1 MFTTLLIERALEKA
15 GLKKKLKN
23 AVISKCCIDSRECT
37 ENSLFFAFK
46 GEKTDGHN
54 YVPDLLEKG
63 VICIGSEDISENE
76 NYIKVPD
83 VLDFMSVLAHERRML
98 FTGRVIAVTGSSG
111 KTSTRQLIASMAAV
125 SGRIVYATTG
135 NLNNHLGMPLVIM
148 NMPLGTE
155 VLVLEMGMN
164 HSGEIRKLVEIA
176 EPDFVTITNIGNAHI
191 GNFASHADLAAAK
204 LEIFN
209 FSKAVVSANISDPYM
224 KSWVDEHKDSRN
236 IHTYSNDE
244 LKGLS
249 EDFNG
254 LPDFMVEN
262 INCAANIVSAALGTL
277 PDLKKAVEKCVLPGM
292 RGEVKVIGKRTFVV
306 DCYNANPQSMQRS
319 IENFYKKY
327 ALKESKQCVLILG
340 SMFELG
346 NFSEKMHKELVNSL
360 KNFTLLK
367 AVFLVGCEFDKIKS
381 DFWNCKKLVFLGDI
395 SDIKGMLP
403 EEGVFLVKGSR
414 GNRLER
420 LFDFPEV
427 LK

>member
-1 MFTTLLIERALEKA
+1 MFTTLLVEKALEKA

-54 YVPDLLEKG
+54 YIPDLLKKG
-63 VICIGSEDISENE
+63 VICIGSEDVTNDE
-76 NYIKVPD
+76 NYVKVPD
-83 VLDFMSVLAHERRML
+83 VLDFMSVLAHERRKL
-98 FTGRVIAVTGSSG
+98 FKGKIIAVTGSSG

-125 SGRIVYATTG
+125 SGKIVYATTG
-135 NLNNHLGMPLVIM
+135 NLNNHLGLPLVIM

-164 HSGEIRKLVEIA
+164 HSGEIKKLVEIA
-176 EPDFVTITNIGNAHI
+176 DPDFVTITNIGNAHI
-191 GNFASHADLAAAK
+191 GNFASHADLAASK

-209 FSKAVVSANISDPYM
+209 FSRAVVSANISDPYM
-224 KSWVDEHKDSRN
+224 KKWVDEHKSSRN
-236 IHTYSNDE
+236 IHAYSNDD
-244 LKGLS
+244 LKKLAGDF
-249 EDFNG
+249 ED

-262 INCAANIVSAALGTL
+262 VNCAANIVSAALGTL

-292 RGEVKVIGKRTFVV
+292 RGEVKVIGKRIFVA
-306 DCYNANPQSMQRS
+306 DCYNANPQSMQKS

-327 ALKESKQCVLILG
+327 ALKESKECTLILG

-367 AVFLVGCEFDKIKS
+367 AVFLIGCEFDKIKS
-381 DFWNCKKLVFLGDI
+381 DFWNCEKLVFLGDI
-395 SDIKGMLP
+395 TEIKGLLP
-403 EEGVFLVKGSR
+403 EEGAFLVKGSR

-420 LFDFPEV
+420 LFDLPEV

>member
-1 MFTTLLIERALEKA
+1 MFTTMLVERALEKA

-23 AVISKCCIDSRECT
+23 ALISKCCIDSRECT

-54 YVPDLLEKG
+54 YIPELLKKG
-63 VICIGSEDISENE
+63 VICIGSEEITENE

-83 VLDFMSVLAHERRML
+83 VLDFMSILAHERRKL
-98 FTGRVIAVTGSSG
+98 FHGKVIAVTGSSG

-125 SGRIVYATTG
+125 SGKIVWATTG
-135 NLNNHLGMPLVIM
+135 NLNNHLGMPLVIL
-148 NMPLGTE
+148 NMPLCTE

-176 EPDFVTITNIGNAHI
+176 DPDFVTITNIGNAHI

-204 LEIFN
+204 LEIFD
-209 FSKAVVSANISDPYM
+209 FSDAVVSANISDPYM
-224 KSWVDEHKDSRN
+224 KKWVDGHKTSRK
-236 IHTYSNDE
+236 IRTYLNE
-244 LKGLS
+244 NLAGLS
-249 EDFNG
+249 KDFEE

-262 INCAANIVSAALGTL
+262 INCASNVIQAALGTL

-306 DCYNANPQSMQRS
+306 DCYNANPQSMQKS

-327 ALKESKQCVLILG
+327 AVKESMECTLILG

-346 NFSEKMHKELVNSL
+346 KFSEKMHKELVNSL

-367 AVFLVGCEFDKIKS
+367 AVFLVGCEFDKVKA
-381 DFWNCKKLVFLGDI
+381 DFLNCEKLVFLGDI
-395 SDIKGMLP
+395 AEIKGLLP
-403 EEGVFLVKGSR
+403 DSGAFLVKGSR

-420 LFDFPEV
+420 LFDFLEV
-427 LK
+427 VK

>member
-1 MFTTLLIERALEKA
+1 MFTTLLVEKALEKA

-54 YVPDLLEKG
+54 YIPDLLKKG
-63 VICIGSEDISENE
+63 VICIGSEEITNDE
-76 NYIKVPD
+76 NYVKVPD
-83 VLDFMSVLAHERRML
+83 VLDFMSVLAHERRKL
-98 FTGRVIAVTGSSG
+98 FKGKIIAVTGSSG

-125 SGRIVYATTG
+125 SGKIVYATTG
-135 NLNNHLGMPLVIM
+135 NLNNHLGLPLVIM

-164 HSGEIRKLVEIA
+164 HSGEIKKLVEIA
-176 EPDFVTITNIGNAHI
+176 DPDFVTITNIGNAHI
-191 GNFASHADLAAAK
+191 GNFASHADLAASK

-209 FSKAVVSANISDPYM
+209 FSRAVVSANISDPYM
-224 KSWVDEHKDSRN
+224 KKWVDEHKSSRN
-236 IHTYSNDE
+236 IHAYSNDD
-244 LKGLS
+244 LKKLAGDF
-249 EDFNG
+249 ED

-262 INCAANIVSAALGTL
+262 VNCAANIVSAALGTL

-292 RGEVKVIGKRTFVV
+292 RGEVKVIGKRIFVA
-306 DCYNANPQSMQRS
+306 DCYNANPQSMQKS

-327 ALKESKQCVLILG
+327 ALKESKECTLILG

-367 AVFLVGCEFDKIKS
+367 AVFLIGCEFDKIKS
-381 DFWNCKKLVFLGDI
+381 DFWNCEKLVFLGDI
-395 SDIKGMLP
+395 TEIKGLLP
-403 EEGVFLVKGSR
+403 EEGAFLVKGSR

-420 LFDFPEV
+420 LFDLPEV

>member
-1 MFTTLLIERALEKA
+1 MFTTLLVEKALEKA

-54 YVPDLLEKG
+54 YIPDLLKKG
-63 VICIGSEDISENE
+63 VICIGSEDITNDE
-76 NYIKVPD
+76 NYVKVPD
-83 VLDFMSVLAHERRML
+83 VLDFMSVLAHERRKL
-98 FTGRVIAVTGSSG
+98 FKGKIIAVTGSSG

-125 SGRIVYATTG
+125 SGKIVYATTG
-135 NLNNHLGMPLVIM
+135 NLNNHLGLPLVIM

-164 HSGEIRKLVEIA
+164 HSGEIKKLVEIA
-176 EPDFVTITNIGNAHI
+176 DPDFVTITNIGNAHI
-191 GNFASHADLAAAK
+191 GNFASHADLAASK

-209 FSKAVVSANISDPYM
+209 FSRAVVSANISDSYM
-224 KSWVDEHKDSRN
+224 KKWADEHKSSRN
-236 IHTYSNDE
+236 IHTYSNDD
-244 LKGLS
+244 LQKLAGDF
-249 EDFNG
+249 ED

-262 INCAANIVSAALGTL
+262 VNCAANIVSAALGTL

-292 RGEVKVIGKRTFVV
+292 RGEVKVIGKRIFVA
-306 DCYNANPQSMQRS
+306 DCYNANPQSMQKS

-327 ALKESKQCVLILG
+327 ALKESKECTLILG

-381 DFWNCKKLVFLGDI
+381 DFWNCEKLTFLGDI
-395 SDIKGMLP
+395 TEIKGLLP
-403 EEGVFLVKGSR
+403 AEGAFLVKGSR

>member
-1 MFTTLLIERALEKA
+1 MFTTLLVEKALEKA

-54 YVPDLLEKG
+54 YIPDLLKKG
-63 VICIGSEDISENE
+63 VICIGSEDVTNDE
-76 NYIKVPD
+76 NYVKVPD
-83 VLDFMSVLAHERRML
+83 VLDFMSVLAHERRKL
-98 FTGRVIAVTGSSG
+98 FKGKIIAVTGSSG

-125 SGRIVYATTG
+125 SGKIVYATTG
-135 NLNNHLGMPLVIM
+135 NLNNHLGLPLVIM

-164 HSGEIRKLVEIA
+164 HSGEIKKLVEIA
-176 EPDFVTITNIGNAHI
+176 DPDFVTITNIGNAHI
-191 GNFASHADLAAAK
+191 GNFASHADLAASK

-209 FSKAVVSANISDPYM
+209 FSRAVVSANISDPYM
-224 KSWVDEHKDSRN
+224 KKWVDEHKSSRN
-236 IHTYSNDE
+236 IHAYSNDD
-244 LKGLS
+244 LKKLAGDF
-249 EDFNG
+249 ED

-262 INCAANIVSAALGTL
+262 VNCAANIVSAALGTL

-292 RGEVKVIGKRTFVV
+292 RGEVKVIGKRIFVA
-306 DCYNANPQSMQRS
+306 DCYNANPQSMQKS

-327 ALKESKQCVLILG
+327 ALKESKECTLILG

-367 AVFLVGCEFDKIKS
+367 AAFLIGCEFDKIKS
-381 DFWNCKKLVFLGDI
+381 DFWNCEKLVFLGDI
-395 SDIKGMLP
+395 TEIKGLLP
-403 EEGVFLVKGSR
+403 EEGAFLVKGSR

-420 LFDFPEV
+420 LFDLPEV

>member
-1 MFTTLLIERALEKA
+1 MFTTLLVEKALEKA

-23 AVISKCCIDSRECT
+23 AVISKCCIDSRECS

-54 YVPDLLEKG
+54 YIPDLLKKG
-63 VICIGSEDISENE
+63 VICVGSEDASNDE

-83 VLDFMSVLAHERRML
+83 VLDFMSILAHERRKL
-98 FTGRVIAVTGSSG
+98 FKGKVLAVTGSSG

-125 SGRIVYATTG
+125 SGKIVYATTG
-135 NLNNHLGMPLVIM
+135 NLNNHLGLPLVIM

-164 HSGEIRKLVEIA
+164 HSGEIKKLVEIA
-176 EPDFVTITNIGNAHI
+176 DPDYVTITNIGNAHI
-191 GNFASHADLAAAK
+191 GNFASHADLAASK

-209 FSKAVVSANISDPYM
+209 FSKAFVSANISDPYM
-224 KSWVDEHKDSRN
+224 KKWVEEHKTSRN
-236 IHTYSNDE
+236 IHTYSNDD
-244 LKGLS
+244 LKRLAYDF
-249 EDFNG
+249 ED

-262 INCAANIVSAALGTL
+262 INCAANIVSVALGTL

-292 RGEVKVIGKRTFVV
+292 RGEVKVIGKRIFVA
-306 DCYNANPQSMQRS
+306 DCYNANPQSMQKS

-327 ALKESKQCVLILG
+327 ALKESKECTLILG

-346 NFSEKMHKELVNSL
+346 KFSEKMHKELVNSL

-367 AVFLVGCEFDKIKS
+367 AVFLIGCEFDKIKS
-381 DFWNCKKLVFLGDI
+381 DFWNCEKLVFLGDI
-395 SDIKGMLP
+395 TEIKGLLP
-403 EEGVFLVKGSR
+403 EEGAFLVKGSR

-420 LFDFPEV
+420 LFDLPEV

>member
-1 MFTTLLIERALEKA
+1 MFTTLLVEKALEKA
-15 GLKKKLKN
+15 GLKKKLKK
-23 AVISKCCIDSRECT
+23 ALISKCCIDSRECT

-54 YVPDLLEKG
+54 YIPDLLKKG
-63 VICIGSEDISENE
+63 VICIGSEDVSNDE
-76 NYIKVPD
+76 NYVKVPD
-83 VLDFMSVLAHERRML
+83 VLDFMSILAHERRRL
-98 FTGRVIAVTGSSG
+98 FRGKVLAVTGSSG

-125 SGRIVYATTG
+125 SGKIVYATTG
-135 NLNNHLGMPLVIM
+135 NLNNHLGLPLVIM

-176 EPDFVTITNIGNAHI
+176 DPDFVTITNIGNAHI

-209 FSKAVVSANISDPYM
+209 FSKAAVSANISDPYM
-224 KSWVDEHKDSRN
+224 KKWVEEHKTSRN
-236 IHTYSNDE
+236 IRTYSNDD
-244 LKGLS
+244 LKRLAS
-249 EDFNG
+249 DFED

-292 RGEVKVIGKRTFVV
+292 RGEVKVIGKRTFVA
-306 DCYNANPQSMQRS
+306 DCYNANPQSMQKS

-367 AVFLVGCEFDKIKS
+367 AVFLVGCEFDKIRS
-381 DFWNCKKLVFLGDI
+381 DFWNCEKLVFLGDI
-395 SDIKGMLP
+395 TEISGLLP
-403 EEGVFLVKGSR
+403 DEGVFLVKGSR

-427 LK
+427 VK

>member
-1 MFTTLLIERALEKA
+1 MFTTLLLERALEKA
-15 GLKKKLKN
+15 GLKKKFKN
-23 AVISKCCIDSRECT
+23 ALISKCCIDSRECT
-37 ENSLFFAFK
+37 ENSIFFAFK

-54 YVPDLLEKG
+54 YIPELIKKG
-63 VICIGSEDISENE
+63 VICIGSEDIIQDE
-76 NYIKVPD
+76 NYVQVPD
-83 VLDFMSVLAHERRML
+83 VVEFMGILANERRKL
-98 FTGRVIAVTGSSG
+98 FHGKVIAVTGSSG

-125 SGRIVYATTG
+125 SGKIVWATKG
-135 NLNNHLGMPLVIM
+135 NLNNHLGMPLVIL
-148 NMPLGTE
+148 NMPLATE

-164 HSGEIRKLVEIA
+164 HSGEIKKLVEIA

-224 KSWVDEHKDSRN
+224 KKWVDEHKNSRI
-236 IHTYSNDE
+236 IHTYSNE
-244 LKGLS
+244 EVAAVAK
-249 EDFNG
+249 DFEE
-254 LPDFMVEN
+254 LPDFMAEN
-262 INCAANIVSAALGTL
+262 INCAANVVFAALGIR
-277 PDLKKAVEKCVLPGM
+277 PDLKKSVEKCVLPGM
-292 RGEVKVIGKRTFVV
+292 RGEVKVIGKRIFIA
-306 DCYNANPQSMQRS
+306 DCYNANPQSMQKS

-327 ALKESKQCVLILG
+327 ALKESKECTLILG

-367 AVFLVGCEFDKIKS
+367 AVFLVGCEFDKIKP
-381 DFWNCKKLVFLGDI
+381 DFLNCKKLVFLGDI
-395 SDIKGMLP
+395 AEIKGLLP
-403 EEGVFLVKGSR
+403 EEGAFLVKGSR

>member
-1 MFTTLLIERALEKA
+1 MFTTLLLEKAIEKA
-15 GLKKKLKN
+15 GLKKKFKN
-23 AVISKCCIDSRECT
+23 AIISKCCIDSRECDG
-37 ENSLFFAFK
+37 NSLFFAFK

-54 YVPDLLEKG
+54 YIPELLKNG
-63 VICIGSEDISENE
+63 VICIGSEDIPADE
-76 NYIKVPD
+76 NYVNVPD
-83 VLDFMSVLAHERRML
+83 VLDFMSVLAHERRKL
-98 FTGRVIAVTGSSG
+98 FCGKVIAVTGSSG

-125 SGRIVYATTG
+125 SGKIVWATKG
-135 NLNNHLGMPLVIM
+135 NLNNHLGLPLVIL
-148 NMPLGTE
+148 NMPLSTE

-164 HSGEIRKLVEIA
+164 HSGEIKKLVEIA
-176 EPDFVTITNIGNAHI
+176 DPDFVTITNIGNAHI

-224 KSWVDEHKDSRN
+224 KKWVEEHKTTRN
-236 IHTYSNDE
+236 IHTYSNDD
-244 LKGLS
+244 LKKLT
-249 EDFNG
+249 EDFED

-262 INCAANIVSAALGTL
+262 INCAANIVQAALGIL
-277 PDLKKAVEKCVLPGM
+277 PNLKKSVEKCILPGM

-306 DCYNANPQSMQRS
+306 DCYNANPQSMQKS

-327 ALKESKQCVLILG
+327 ALKESKECTLILG

-346 NFSEKMHKELVNSL
+346 NFSEEMHKELVNSL

-381 DFWNCKKLVFLGDI
+381 DFWNCKKFVFLGDI
-395 SDIKGMLP
+395 TEIKGLLP
-403 EEGVFLVKGSR
+403 EEGAFLVKGSR

-420 LFDFPEV
+420 LLDFPEV

>member
-1 MFTTLLIERALEKA
+1 MFTTLLLEKA
-15 GLKKKLKN
+15 LAGTGLKKNFKN
-23 AVISKCCIDSRECT
+23 AIISKCCIDSRECDG
-37 ENSLFFAFK
+37 NSLFFAFK

-54 YVPDLLEKG
+54 YIPDLLKKG
-63 VICIGSEDISENE
+63 VICVGSEDITTDE

-83 VLDFMSVLAHERRML
+83 VLDFMSILAHERRKL
-98 FTGRVIAVTGSSG
+98 FCGKVIAVTGSSG

-125 SGRIVYATTG
+125 SGKIVWATKG
-135 NLNNHLGMPLVIM
+135 NLNNHLGLPLVIL
-148 NMPLGTE
+148 NMPLLTE

-176 EPDFVTITNIGNAHI
+176 EPGFVTITNIGNAHI

-209 FSKAVVSANISDPYM
+209 FSNAVVSANISDPYM
-224 KSWVDEHKDSRN
+224 KKWVDEHKDSRIIN
-236 IHTYSNDE
+236 TYSNE
-244 LKGLS
+244 EVAAIAK
-249 EDFNG
+249 DFEE
-254 LPDFMVEN
+254 LPDFMAEN
-262 INCAANIVSAALGTL
+262 INCAANIVKTALGSL
-277 PDLKKAVEKCVLPGM
+277 PDLKKSVEKCVLPGM
-292 RGEVKVIGKRTFVV
+292 RGEVKVIGKRTFIA
-306 DCYNANPQSMQRS
+306 DCYNANPQSMQKS

-327 ALKESKQCVLILG
+327 ALKESMECTLILG

-360 KNFTLLK
+360 KNLTLLK

-395 SDIKGMLP
+395 TEIKGLLP
-403 EEGVFLVKGSR
+403 EEGAFLVKGSR

-427 LK
+427 MK

>member
-1 MFTTLLIERALEKA
+1 MFTTQLIERALNEA
-15 GLKKKLKN
+15 GSKKKLKN
-23 AVISKCCIDSRECT
+23 AIISKCCIDSRECT

-54 YVPDLLEKG
+54 YIPDLLKKG
-63 VICIGSEDISENE
+63 VICIGSEDITQDE
-76 NYIKVPD
+76 NYVKVPD
-83 VLDFMSVLAHERRML
+83 VLDFMSILAHERRKL
-98 FTGRVIAVTGSSG
+98 FHGRVIAVTGSSG

-125 SGRIVYATTG
+125 SGKIVWATTG
-135 NLNNHLGMPLVIM
+135 NLNNHIGMPLVIL

-155 VLVLEMGMN
+155 ILVLEMGMN

-176 EPDFVTITNIGNAHI
+176 DPDFVTITNIGNAHI

-224 KSWVDEHKDSRN
+224 KKWVDGHKNSR
-236 IHTYSNDE
+236 IVRSYSNE
-244 LKGLS
+244 ALEKLS
-249 EDFNG
+249 EDFEE

-262 INCAANIVSAALGTL
+262 INCAANVVSAALGSL
-277 PDLKKAVEKCVLPGM
+277 PDLKKSVAKCVLPGM
-292 RGEVKVIGKRTFVV
+292 RGEVKVLGKRTFVV
-306 DCYNANPQSMQRS
+306 DCYNANPQSMKRS

-360 KNFTLLK
+360 KDFTLLK
-367 AVFLVGCEFDKIKS
+367 AVFLVGCEFDKLRS
-381 DFWNCKKLVFLGDI
+381 DFLNCKKLVFLGDI
-395 SDIKGMLP
+395 AEIKGLLP
-403 EEGVFLVKGSR
+403 EEGTFLVKGSR
-414 GNRLER
+414 GNKLER
-420 LFDFPEV
+420 LFDFLEA
-427 LK
+427 

>member
-1 MFTTLLIERALEKA
+1 MFTTLLVEKALEKA
-15 GLKKKLKN
+15 GLKKKLKK
-23 AVISKCCIDSRECT
+23 AVISKCSIDSRECT

-54 YVPDLLEKG
+54 YVPDLLKKG
-63 VICIGSEDISENE
+63 VICIGSEDASDDE

-83 VLDFMSVLAHERRML
+83 VLDFMSILAHERRKL
-98 FTGRVIAVTGSSG
+98 FKGKIIAVTGSSG
-111 KTSTRQLIASMAAV
+111 KTSTRQLIASMVAV
-125 SGRIVYATTG
+125 SGKIVYATKG
-135 NLNNHLGMPLVIM
+135 NLNNHLGLPLVIM

-164 HSGEIRKLVEIA
+164 HSGEIKKLVEIA
-176 EPDFVTITNIGNAHI
+176 DPDFVTITNIGNAHI

-224 KSWVDEHKDSRN
+224 KKWVEEHRTSRN
-236 IHTYSNDE
+236 IHTYSNDN
-244 LKGLS
+244 LKKLADDF
-249 EDFNG
+249 ED

-292 RGEVKVIGKRTFVV
+292 RGEVKVIGKRVFVA
-306 DCYNANPQSMQRS
+306 DCYNANPQSMQKS

-367 AVFLVGCEFDKIKS
+367 AVFLIGCEFDKIKS
-381 DFWNCKKLVFLGDI
+381 DFWNCEKLVFLGDI
-395 SDIKGMLP
+395 AEIKGLLP

-420 LFDFPEV
+420 IFDFPEV

>member
-1 MFTTLLIERALEKA
+1 MFTTLLVEKALEKA

-54 YVPDLLEKG
+54 YIPDLLKKG
-63 VICIGSEDISENE
+63 VICIGSEDITNDE
-76 NYIKVPD
+76 NYVKVPD
-83 VLDFMSVLAHERRML
+83 VLDFMSVLAHERRKL
-98 FTGRVIAVTGSSG
+98 FKGKIIAVTGSSG

-125 SGRIVYATTG
+125 SGKIVYATTG
-135 NLNNHLGMPLVIM
+135 NLNNHLGLPLVIM

-164 HSGEIRKLVEIA
+164 HSGEIKKLVEIA
-176 EPDFVTITNIGNAHI
+176 DPDFVTITNIGNAHI
-191 GNFASHADLAAAK
+191 GNFASHADLAASK

-209 FSKAVVSANISDPYM
+209 FSRAVVSANISDSYM
-224 KSWVDEHKDSRN
+224 KKWADEHKSSRN
-236 IHTYSNDE
+236 IHTYSNDD
-244 LKGLS
+244 LQKLAGDF
-249 EDFNG
+249 ED

-262 INCAANIVSAALGTL
+262 VNCAANIVSAALGTL

-292 RGEVKVIGKRTFVV
+292 RGEVKVIGKRIFVA
-306 DCYNANPQSMQRS
+306 DCYNANPQSMQKS

-327 ALKESKQCVLILG
+327 ALKESKECTLILG

-367 AVFLVGCEFDKIKS
+367 AVFLIGCEFDKIKS
-381 DFWNCKKLVFLGDI
+381 DFWNCEKLVFLGDI
-395 SDIKGMLP
+395 TEIKGLLP
-403 EEGVFLVKGSR
+403 EEGAFLVKGSR

-420 LFDFPEV
+420 LFDLPEV

>member
-249 EDFNG
+249 EDFDG

>member
-63 VICIGSEDISENE
+63 VICIGSEDISESE

-83 VLDFMSVLAHERRML
+83 VLDFMSVLAHERRLL
-98 FTGRVIAVTGSSG
+98 FNGRVIAVTGSSG

-125 SGRIVYATTG
+125 SGRTVYATTG

-176 EPDFVTITNIGNAHI
+176 DPDFVTITNIGNAHI

-224 KSWVDEHKDSRN
+224 KSWVDEHKNSRN

-249 EDFNG
+249 EDFDG

>member
-1 MFTTLLIERALEKA
+1 MFTTLLVEKALEKA

-54 YVPDLLEKG
+54 YIPDLLKKG
-63 VICIGSEDISENE
+63 VICIGSEEITNDE
-76 NYIKVPD
+76 NYVKVPD
-83 VLDFMSVLAHERRML
+83 VLDFMSVLAHERRKL
-98 FTGRVIAVTGSSG
+98 FKGKIIAVTGSSG

-125 SGRIVYATTG
+125 SGKIVYATTG
-135 NLNNHLGMPLVIM
+135 NLNNHLGLPLVIM

-164 HSGEIRKLVEIA
+164 HSGEIKKLVEIA
-176 EPDFVTITNIGNAHI
+176 DPDFVTITNIGNAHI
-191 GNFASHADLAAAK
+191 GNFASHADLAASK

-209 FSKAVVSANISDPYM
+209 FSRAVVSANISDPYM
-224 KSWVDEHKDSRN
+224 KKWVDEHKSSRN
-236 IHTYSNDE
+236 IHAYSNDD
-244 LKGLS
+244 LKKLAGDF
-249 EDFNG
+249 ED

-262 INCAANIVSAALGTL
+262 VNCAANIVSAALGTL

-292 RGEVKVIGKRTFVV
+292 RGEVKVIGKRIFVA
-306 DCYNANPQSMQRS
+306 DCYNANPQSMQKS

-346 NFSEKMHKELVNSL
+346 KFSEKMHKELVNSL

-367 AVFLVGCEFDKIKS
+367 AVFLIGCEFDKIKS
-381 DFWNCKKLVFLGDI
+381 DFWNCEKLVFLGDI
-395 SDIKGMLP
+395 TEIKGLLP
-403 EEGVFLVKGSR
+403 EEGAFLVKGSR

-420 LFDFPEV
+420 LFDLPEV

>member
-1 MFTTLLIERALEKA
+1 MFTTLLVERALEKA

-23 AVISKCCIDSRECT
+23 ALISKCCIDSRECT

-54 YVPDLLEKG
+54 YIPELLKKG
-63 VICIGSEDISENE
+63 VICIGSEEITEGE

-83 VLDFMSVLAHERRML
+83 VLDFMSILAHERRKL
-98 FTGRVIAVTGSSG
+98 FHGKVIAVTGSSG

-125 SGRIVYATTG
+125 SGKIVWATTG
-135 NLNNHLGMPLVIM
+135 NLNNHLGMPLVIL
-148 NMPLGTE
+148 NMPLCTE

-176 EPDFVTITNIGNAHI
+176 GPDFVTITNIGNAHI

-204 LEIFN
+204 LEIFD
-209 FSKAVVSANISDPYM
+209 FSDAVVSANISDPYM
-224 KSWVDEHKDSRN
+224 KKWVEVHKTSRK
-236 IHTYSNDE
+236 IHTYSNEDLAE
-244 LKGLS
+244 LSK
-249 EDFNG
+249 DFEE

-262 INCAANIVSAALGTL
+262 INCAANVIQAALGTL

-306 DCYNANPQSMQRS
+306 DCYNANPQSMQKS

-327 ALKESKQCVLILG
+327 AEKESMECTLILG

-346 NFSEKMHKELVNSL
+346 KFSEKMHKELVNSL

-367 AVFLVGCEFDKIKS
+367 AVFLVGCEFDKVKA
-381 DFWNCKKLVFLGDI
+381 DFLNCEKLVFLGDI
-395 SDIKGMLP
+395 AEIKGLLP
-403 EEGVFLVKGSR
+403 DSGAFLVKGSR

-420 LFDFPEV
+420 LFDFLEV
-427 LK
+427 VK

>member
-1 MFTTLLIERALEKA
+1 MFTTLLVEKALEKA
-15 GLKKKLKN
+15 GLKKKLRN

-54 YVPDLLEKG
+54 YIPGLLEKG
-63 VICIGSEDISENE
+63 VICIGSEDITQDE

-83 VLDFMSVLAHERRML
+83 VLDFMSILAHERRKL
-98 FTGRVIAVTGSSG
+98 FHGKVLAVTGSSG

-125 SGRIVYATTG
+125 SGKIVWATTG

-209 FSKAVVSANISDPYM
+209 FSQAVISANISDPYM
-224 KSWVDEHKDSRN
+224 KNWVDEHKNSRK
-236 IHTYSNDE
+236 IHAYSNE
-244 LKGLS
+244 NLEKLAG
-249 EDFNG
+249 DFEE
-254 LPDFMVEN
+254 LPDFMIEN
-262 INCAANIVSAALGTL
+262 VNCAANIVSAALGTL
-277 PDLKKAVEKCVLPGM
+277 PDLRKAVENCVLPGM

-306 DCYNANPQSMQRS
+306 DCYNANPQSMQKS

-367 AVFLVGCEFDKIKS
+367 AVFLIGCEFDKIKS

-395 SDIKGMLP
+395 AEIKGLLP
-403 EEGVFLVKGSR
+403 EEGAFLVKGSR

>member
-1 MFTTLLIERALEKA
+1 MFTTLLLEKALEKS
-15 GLKKKLKN
+15 GLKKKFKN
-23 AVISKCCIDSRECT
+23 AIISECCIDSRKCS

-54 YVPDLLEKG
+54 YIPDLLKKG
-63 VICIGSEDISENE
+63 VICIGSEDISADE

-83 VLDFMSVLAHERRML
+83 VLDFMSVLAHERRKL
-98 FTGRVIAVTGSSG
+98 FHGKVIAVTGSSG

-125 SGRIVYATTG
+125 AGRIVYATTG
-135 NLNNHLGMPLVIM
+135 NLNNHLGMPLVIL

-164 HSGEIRKLVEIA
+164 HGGEIKKLVEIA
-176 EPDFVTITNIGNAHI
+176 DPDFVTITNIGTAHI

-209 FSKAVVSANISDPYM
+209 YSNAVVSANVSDPYM
-224 KSWVDEHKDSRN
+224 KKWVDVHKNSRN
-236 IHTYSNDE
+236 IHIYSNEEVAGTAKYFEE
-244 LKGLS
+244 LP
-249 EDFNG
+249 N
-254 LPDFMVEN
+254 FMAEN
-262 INCAANIVSAALGTL
+262 ITCAANVVQAALGTL

-292 RGEVKVIGKRTFVV
+292 RGEVKIIGKRTFVV
-306 DCYNANPQSMQRS
+306 DCYNANPDSMQKS

-327 ALKESKQCVLILG
+327 ALKESKECILILG

-360 KNFTLLK
+360 KDFTLLK
-367 AVFLVGCEFDKIKS
+367 VVFLVGCEFDKIKP
-381 DFWNCKKLVFLGDI
+381 DFLNCKKFIFLGDI
-395 SDIKGMLP
+395 EEIKGLLP
-403 EEGVFLVKGSR
+403 EEGAFLVKGSR

>member
-1 MFTTLLIERALEKA
+1 MFTTLLVEKALEKA

-54 YVPDLLEKG
+54 YIPDLLKKG
-63 VICIGSEDISENE
+63 VICVGSEEASNDE
-76 NYIKVPD
+76 NYIEVPD
-83 VLDFMSVLAHERRML
+83 VLDFMSILAHERRRL
-98 FTGRVIAVTGSSG
+98 FNGKVLAVTGSSG

-125 SGRIVYATTG
+125 SGKIVYATTG
-135 NLNNHLGMPLVIM
+135 NLNNHLGLPLVIM

-164 HSGEIRKLVEIA
+164 HSGEIKKLVEIA
-176 EPDFVTITNIGNAHI
+176 DPDYVTITNIGNAHI
-191 GNFASHADLAAAK
+191 GNFASHADLAASK

-209 FSKAVVSANISDPYM
+209 FSKALVSANISDPYM
-224 KSWVDEHKDSRN
+224 KKWVDEHKSSRN
-236 IHTYSNDE
+236 IHTYSNDD
-244 LKGLS
+244 LKRLAYDF
-249 EDFNG
+249 ED

-262 INCAANIVSAALGTL
+262 INCAANIVSVALGTL

-292 RGEVKVIGKRTFVV
+292 RGEVKVIGKRIFVA
-306 DCYNANPQSMQRS
+306 DCYNANPQSMQKS

-327 ALKESKQCVLILG
+327 ALKESKECTLILG

-367 AVFLVGCEFDKIKS
+367 AVFLIGCEFDKIKS
-381 DFWNCKKLVFLGDI
+381 DFWNCEKLVFLGDI
-395 SDIKGMLP
+395 TEIKGLLP
-403 EEGVFLVKGSR
+403 EEGAFLVKGSR

-420 LFDFPEV
+420 LFDLPEV

>member
-1 MFTTLLIERALEKA
+1 MFTTLLVEKALEKA
-15 GLKKKLKN
+15 GLKKKLRN
-23 AVISKCCIDSRECT
+23 AVISKCSIDSRECT

-54 YVPDLLEKG
+54 YIPDLLKKG
-63 VICIGSEDISENE
+63 AICIGSEDISQDE
-76 NYIKVPD
+76 NYVKVPD
-83 VLDFMSVLAHERRML
+83 VLDFMSILAHERRKL
-98 FTGRVIAVTGSSG
+98 FHGKVLAVTGSSG

-125 SGRIVYATTG
+125 SGKIVWATTG

-191 GNFASHADLAAAK
+191 GNFASHADLATAK

-209 FSKAVVSANISDPYM
+209 FSDAVVSANISDPYM
-224 KSWVDEHKDSRN
+224 KKWVDEHKNSRK
-236 IHTYSNDE
+236 IHTYSNDNLE
-244 LKGLS
+244 KLAEGF
-249 EDFNG
+249 EE
-254 LPDFMVEN
+254 LPDFMIEN
-262 INCAANIVSAALGTL
+262 INCASNIVSAALGNL
-277 PDLKKAVEKCVLPGM
+277 PDLKKAVENCVLPGM

-306 DCYNANPQSMQRS
+306 DCYNANPQSMQKS

-367 AVFLVGCEFDKIKS
+367 AVFLIGCEFDKIKS

-395 SDIKGMLP
+395 AEIKGLLP
-403 EEGVFLVKGSR
+403 EEGAFLVKGSR

>member
-1 MFTTLLIERALEKA
+1 MFTTLLVEKALEKA
-15 GLKKKLKN
+15 GLKKKFKN

-37 ENSLFFAFK
+37 ENSVFFAFK

-54 YVPDLLEKG
+54 YIPDLLKKG
-63 VICIGSEDISENE
+63 VLCIGSEDVSQDE
-76 NYIKVPD
+76 NYIQVPD
-83 VLDFMSVLAHERRML
+83 VIEFMSIMAHERRKL
-98 FTGRVIAVTGSSG
+98 FLGKVIAVTGSSG
-111 KTSTRQLIASMAAV
+111 KTSTRQLIASMSAV
-125 SGRIVYATTG
+125 SGKIVYATTG
-135 NLNNHLGMPLVIM
+135 NLNNHLGLPLVIL
-148 NMPLGTE
+148 NMPLLTE

-164 HSGEIRKLVEIA
+164 HSGEIKKLVEIA
-176 EPDFVTITNIGNAHI
+176 DPDFVTITNIGNAHI

-209 FSKAVVSANISDPYM
+209 CSKAVVSANVSDPYM
-224 KSWVDEHKDSRN
+224 KKWVDEHKNSRI
-236 IHTYSNDE
+236 IHTYSNE
-244 LKGLS
+244 EVAAIAK
-249 EDFNG
+249 DFEE
-254 LPDFMVEN
+254 LPDFMAEN
-262 INCAANIVSAALGTL
+262 INCAANIVSVALGTL
-277 PDLKKAVEKCVLPGM
+277 PDLKKSVEKCVLPGM
-292 RGEVKVIGKRTFVV
+292 RGEVKVIGKRIFIA
-306 DCYNANPQSMQRS
+306 DCYNANPQSMQKS

-381 DFWNCKKLVFLGDI
+381 DFWNCEKLVFLGDI
-395 SDIKGMLP
+395 AEIKGLLP
-403 EEGVFLVKGSR
+403 EEGAFLVKGSR

>member
-1 MFTTLLIERALEKA
+1 MFTTLLIEKALEKA

-63 VICIGSEDISENE
+63 VICIGSEDISESE

-83 VLDFMSVLAHERRML
+83 VLDFMSILAHERRLL
-98 FTGRVIAVTGSSG
+98 FNGRVIAVTGSSG

-125 SGRIVYATTG
+125 SGKIVWATTG

-176 EPDFVTITNIGNAHI
+176 DPDFVTITNIGNAHI

-224 KSWVDEHKDSRN
+224 KSWVDEHKNSRN

-249 EDFNG
+249 EDFDG

>member
-1 MFTTLLIERALEKA
+1 MFTTLLVEKALEKA
-15 GLKKKLKN
+15 GLKKKLRN

-54 YVPDLLEKG
+54 YIPGLLEKG
-63 VICIGSEDISENE
+63 VICIGSEDITQDE

-83 VLDFMSVLAHERRML
+83 VLDFMSILAHERRKL
-98 FTGRVIAVTGSSG
+98 FHGKVLAVTGSSG

-125 SGRIVYATTG
+125 SGKIVWATTG

-176 EPDFVTITNIGNAHI
+176 EPDFVTITNIGNTHI

-209 FSKAVVSANISDPYM
+209 FSQAVISANISDPYM
-224 KSWVDEHKDSRN
+224 KNWVDEHKNSRK
-236 IHTYSNDE
+236 IHAYSNE
-244 LKGLS
+244 NLEKLAG
-249 EDFNG
+249 DFEE
-254 LPDFMVEN
+254 LPDFMIEN
-262 INCAANIVSAALGTL
+262 VNCAANIVSAALGTL
-277 PDLKKAVEKCVLPGM
+277 PDLRKAVENCVLPGM

-306 DCYNANPQSMQRS
+306 DCYNANPQSMQKS

-367 AVFLVGCEFDKIKS
+367 AVFLIGCEFDKIKS

-395 SDIKGMLP
+395 AEIKGLLP
-403 EEGVFLVKGSR
+403 EEGAFLVKGSR

>member
-1 MFTTLLIERALEKA
+1 MFTTLLLEKA
-15 GLKKKLKN
+15 LERVGLKKNFKN

-54 YVPDLLEKG
+54 YIPDLLNKG
-63 VICIGSEDISENE
+63 VLCIGSEDITQDE

-83 VLDFMSVLAHERRML
+83 VLDFMSILAHERRKL
-98 FTGRVIAVTGSSG
+98 FHGRVIAVTGSSG

-125 SGRIVYATTG
+125 SGKIVYATTG
-135 NLNNHLGMPLVIM
+135 NLNNHLGMPLVIL
-148 NMPLGTE
+148 NMPLLTE

-164 HSGEIRKLVEIA
+164 HSGEIKKLVEIA
-176 EPDFVTITNIGNAHI
+176 DPDFVTITNIGNAHI

-224 KSWVDEHKDSRN
+224 KKWVEDHKTSRN
-236 IHTYSNDE
+236 IHAYSNE
-244 LKGLS
+244 GVS
-249 EDFNG
+249 EIAKDFEE
-254 LPDFMVEN
+254 LPDFMAEN
-262 INCAANIVSAALGTL
+262 INCAANVIQAALGVW
-277 PDLKKAVEKCVLPGM
+277 PDLKKSVEKCVLPGM

-306 DCYNANPQSMQRS
+306 DCYNANPQSMQKS
-319 IENFYKKY
+319 IENFYRKY

-367 AVFLVGCEFDKIKS
+367 AVFLVGCEFDKIRS
-381 DFWNCKKLVFLGDI
+381 DFWNCEKLVFLGDI
-395 SDIKGMLP
+395 TEIRGLLP

-427 LK
+427 VK

>member
-1 MFTTLLIERALEKA
+1 MFTTLLLERALEKA
-15 GLKKKLKN
+15 GLKKKLKPCI
-23 AVISKCCIDSRECT
+23 ISKCSIDSRECT

-46 GEKTDGHN
+46 GEKKNGHD
-54 YVPDLLEKG
+54 YVPELIKKG
-63 VICIGSEDISENE
+63 VFCIGSEDVSQDE
-76 NYIKVPD
+76 NYIRVPD
-83 VLDFMSVLAHERRML
+83 VVDFMGILAHERREL
-98 FTGRVIAVTGSSG
+98 FRGKVIAVTGSSG

-135 NLNNHLGMPLVIM
+135 NLNNHLGMPLVIL

-155 VLVLEMGMN
+155 ILVLEMGMN

-176 EPDFVTITNIGNAHI
+176 DPDFVTITNIGNAHI
-191 GNFASHADLAAAK
+191 GNFTSHADLAAAK

-209 FSKAVVSANISDPYM
+209 FSRAVVSANVSDPYM
-224 KSWVDEHKDSRN
+224 KKWAEEHKSSRS
-236 IHTYSNDE
+236 IHAYSNENLAE
-244 LKGLS
+244 LSKDF
-249 EDFNG
+249 ED

-262 INCAANIVSAALGTL
+262 INCAANVVSAALGSL
-277 PDLKKAVEKCVLPGM
+277 PDLKKSVEKCVLPEM

-306 DCYNANPQSMQRS
+306 DCYNANPQSMKKS

-360 KNFTLLK
+360 KDFTLLK
-367 AVFLVGCEFDKIKS
+367 AVFLVGCEFDKLKS
-381 DFWNCKKLVFLGDI
+381 DFLNCEKLVFLGDI
-395 SDIKGMLP
+395 AEIKGLLP
-403 EEGVFLVKGSR
+403 EDGMFLVKGSR

-420 LFDFPEV
+420 LFDFQEV
-427 LK
+427 

>member
-1 MFTTLLIERALEKA
+1 MFTTLLVKKALEKA
-15 GLKKKLKN
+15 GLKKKLRN

-54 YVPDLLEKG
+54 YIPDLLKKG
-63 VICIGSEDISENE
+63 VICIGSEDILQDE
-76 NYIKVPD
+76 NYVKVPD
-83 VLDFMSVLAHERRML
+83 VLDFMSILAHERRKL
-98 FTGRVIAVTGSSG
+98 FHGKVLAVTGSSG

-125 SGRIVYATTG
+125 SGKIVWATTG

-209 FSKAVVSANISDPYM
+209 FSDAVVSANISDPYM
-224 KSWVDEHKDSRN
+224 KKWVDEHKNSRK
-236 IHTYSNDE
+236 IHTYSNDNLGKLAE
-244 LKGLS
+244 GF
-249 EDFNG
+249 EE
-254 LPDFMVEN
+254 LPDFMIEN
-262 INCAANIVSAALGTL
+262 INCASNIVSAALGNL
-277 PDLKKAVEKCVLPGM
+277 PDLKKAVENCVLPGM

-306 DCYNANPQSMQRS
+306 DCYNANPQSMQKS

-367 AVFLVGCEFDKIKS
+367 AVFLIGCEFDKIKS

-395 SDIKGMLP
+395 AEIKGLLP
-403 EEGVFLVKGSR
+403 EEGAFLVKGSR

-420 LFDFPEV
+420 LFDFLEV
-427 LK
+427 VK

>member
-1 MFTTLLIERALEKA
+1 MFTTLLVEKALEKA
-15 GLKKKLKN
+15 GLKKKLRK

-54 YVPDLLEKG
+54 YIPDLLKKG
-63 VICIGSEDISENE
+63 VICIGSEDILEDE

-83 VLDFMSVLAHERRML
+83 VLDFMSILAHERRKL
-98 FTGRVIAVTGSSG
+98 FRGKVLAVTGSSG
-111 KTSTRQLIASMAAV
+111 KTSTRQLIASMAVVA
-125 SGRIVYATTG
+125 GKIVWATTG

-155 VLVLEMGMN
+155 ILVLEMGMN
-164 HSGEIRKLVEIA
+164 HSGEIKKLVEIA

-209 FSKAVVSANISDPYM
+209 FSNAVVSANISDPYM
-224 KSWVDEHKDSRN
+224 KNWIDEHKNSRK
-236 IHTYSNDE
+236 IHTYSNDN
-244 LKGLS
+244 LGKLA
-249 EDFNG
+249 EDFAE

-262 INCAANIVSAALGTL
+262 VNCASNIILAALGTL
-277 PDLKKAVEKCVLPGM
+277 PDLKKAVENCVLPGM
-292 RGEVKVIGKRTFVV
+292 RGEVKVIGKRIFVA
-306 DCYNANPQSMQRS
+306 DCYNANPQSMQKS

-346 NFSEKMHKELVNSL
+346 KFSEKMHKELVNSL

-381 DFWNCKKLVFLGDI
+381 DFWNCEKLVFLGDI
-395 SDIKGMLP
+395 AEIKGLLP
-403 EEGVFLVKGSR
+403 EEGAFLVKGSR

-420 LFDFPEV
+420 IFDFPEV

>member
-1 MFTTLLIERALEKA
+1 MFTTLLVEKALEKA

-23 AVISKCCIDSRECT
+23 AVISKCCIDSRECS

-54 YVPDLLEKG
+54 YIPDLLKKG
-63 VICIGSEDISENE
+63 VICVGSEDASNDE

-83 VLDFMSVLAHERRML
+83 VLDFMSILAHERRKL
-98 FTGRVIAVTGSSG
+98 FKGKVLAVTGSSG

-125 SGRIVYATTG
+125 SGKIVYATTG
-135 NLNNHLGMPLVIM
+135 NLNNHLGLPLVIM

-164 HSGEIRKLVEIA
+164 HSGEIKKLVEIA
-176 EPDFVTITNIGNAHI
+176 DPDYVTITNIGNAHI
-191 GNFASHADLAAAK
+191 GNFASHADLAASK

-209 FSKAVVSANISDPYM
+209 FSKAFVSANISDPYM
-224 KSWVDEHKDSRN
+224 KKWVEEHKTSRN
-236 IHTYSNDE
+236 IHTYSNDD
-244 LKGLS
+244 LKRLAYDF
-249 EDFNG
+249 ED

-262 INCAANIVSAALGTL
+262 INCAANIVSVALGTL

-292 RGEVKVIGKRTFVV
+292 RGEVKVIGKRIFVA
-306 DCYNANPQSMQRS
+306 DCYNANPQSMQKS

-327 ALKESKQCVLILG
+327 ALKESKECTLILG

-367 AVFLVGCEFDKIKS
+367 AVFLIGCEFDKIKS
-381 DFWNCKKLVFLGDI
+381 DFWNCEKLVFLGDI
-395 SDIKGMLP
+395 TEIKGLLP
-403 EEGVFLVKGSR
+403 EEGAFLVKGSR

-420 LFDFPEV
+420 LFDLPEV

>member
-1 MFTTLLIERALEKA
+1 MFTTLLLEKALEKA

-23 AVISKCCIDSRECT
+23 SLISKCSIDSRECT

-54 YVPDLLEKG
+54 YVPDLLKKG
-63 VICIGSEDISENE
+63 VICIGSEDISRDE

-83 VLDFMSVLAHERRML
+83 VLDFMSVLAHERRKL
-98 FTGRVIAVTGSSG
+98 FRGKVIAVTGSSG
-111 KTSTRQLIASMAAV
+111 KTSTRQLIASMASV
-125 SGRIVYATTG
+125 SGKIVWATIG
-135 NLNNHLGMPLVIM
+135 NLNNHLGMPLVIL
-148 NMPLGTE
+148 NMPLLTE

-164 HSGEIRKLVEIA
+164 HSGEIKKLVEIA
-176 EPDFVTITNIGNAHI
+176 DPGFVTITNIGNAHI

-224 KSWVDEHKDSRN
+224 KKWVEEYKNSRIIN
-236 IHTYSNDE
+236 TYSNE
-244 LKGLS
+244 EVAAAT
-249 EDFNG
+249 EDFEE

-262 INCAANIVSAALGTL
+262 ITCAANVVKAALGSQ
-277 PDLKKAVEKCVLPGM
+277 PDLKKSVEKCVLPGM

-306 DCYNANPQSMQRS
+306 DCYNANPQSMQKS

-327 ALKESKQCVLILG
+327 ALKESGDCFLILG

-360 KNFTLLK
+360 KDFTLLK
-367 AVFLVGCEFDKIKS
+367 AIFLVGCEFDKLKS
-381 DFWNCKKLVFLGDI
+381 DFLNCKKLVFLGDI
-395 SDIKGMLP
+395 ADIKGLLP
-403 EEGVFLVKGSR
+403 EEGIFLVKGSR

>member
-23 AVISKCCIDSRECT
+23 EVISKCCIDSRECS

-46 GEKTDGHN
+46 GEKKNGHDF
-54 YVPDLLEKG
+54 VPELVKKG
-63 VICIGSEDISENE
+63 AICIGSEDVCQDE
-76 NYIKVPD
+76 NYIQVPD
-83 VLDFMSVLAHERRML
+83 VIEFMGIMAHERRKL
-98 FTGRVIAVTGSSG
+98 FHGKVIAVTGSSG
-111 KTSTRQLIASMAAV
+111 KTSTRQLTASMAAV
-125 SGRIVYATTG
+125 SGKIVYATTG
-135 NLNNHLGMPLVIM
+135 NLNNNIGLPLVIL
-148 NMPLGTE
+148 NMPLLTE

-164 HSGEIRKLVEIA
+164 HSGEIKNLVETA
-176 EPDFVTITNIGNAHI
+176 DPDFVTITNIGNAHI

-224 KSWVDEHKDSRN
+224 KKWVDGHKNSRI
-236 IHTYSNDE
+236 IHTYSNENIEKLSMDFDE
-244 LKGLS
+244 
-249 EDFNG
+249 

-262 INCAANIVSAALGTL
+262 INCAANVVFAALGVW
-277 PDLKKAVEKCVLPGM
+277 PDLKKSVEKCVLPGM

-306 DCYNANPQSMQRS
+306 DCYNANPQSMQKS

-327 ALKESKQCVLILG
+327 ALKESRECFLILG

-360 KNFTLLK
+360 KNFILLK
-367 AVFLVGCEFDKIKS
+367 AVFLVGCEFDKIKP
-381 DFWNCKKLVFLGDI
+381 DFLNCKKLVFLGDI
-395 SDIKGMLP
+395 AEIRGLLP
-403 EEGVFLVKGSR
+403 EEGAFLVKGSR